1 MRVLALLLFF
11 LCVAVPVRAAGFE
24 GPGVSPTVTRAA
36 DVLDAQDDAPCV
48 LEGHILEKI
57 PFRKNRYL
65 FGDGSGRVVVEI
77 ENDIFGHLTITPH
90 DRSASYGP
98 CELGRKRS
106 MKWKWTPWPSS
117 TKLTVRS
124 GLTLKSYLALTSP
137 QVRHARLPSA
147 H

>member
-57 PFRKNRYL
+57 PFRKT
-65 FGDGSGRVVVEI
+65 GTCSVTEAAAWWW
-77 ENDIFGHLTITPH
+77 
-90 DRSASYGP
+90 RSRMTFSATS
-98 CELGRKRS
+98 RS
-106 MKWKWTPWPSS
+106 RRTTGCVLWAM
-117 TKLTVRS
+117 
-124 GLTLKSYLALTSP
+124 
-137 QVRHARLPSA
+137 
-147 H
+147 